1 VSLLVSLAGLGVCVE
16 DQINAVGFL
25 DFMSVLQYEGQDGV
39 RMQDKWLTLPAK
51 AIHLD
56 TNAPLEPSRVV
67 IMPNLLAEMN
77 SVSPSTFSWMEG
89 LSVLFAL

>member
-1 VSLLVSLAGLGVCVE
+1 MKE
-16 DQINAVGFL
+16 
-25 DFMSVLQYEGQDGV
+25 
-39 RMQDKWLTLPAK
+39 KWLTLPAK

-77 SVSPSTFSWMEG
+77 AVSPSTFSWMEG